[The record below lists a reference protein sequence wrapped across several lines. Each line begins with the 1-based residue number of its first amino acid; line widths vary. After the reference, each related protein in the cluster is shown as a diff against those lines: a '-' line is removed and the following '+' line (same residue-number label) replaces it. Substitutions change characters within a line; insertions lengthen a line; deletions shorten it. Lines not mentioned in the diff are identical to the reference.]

1 MKATTFLLHLT
12 ATALCCLLPLSATHA
27 QDEPDNWMTNG
38 RPENL
43 SVPGTLAANNGA
55 HRIGSRQT
63 APLTCTGSPRVPLV
77 LVQFADKKFQTPNDN
92 EADIVAYYDT
102 FCNGEDEA
110 AGKNQYSIRDYFK
123 QQSGG
128 LFTPQFS
135 VLGPVTLPKEAAYY
149 GQNSGSSKDIHF
161 NEFCNEAVKLVQE
174 SDVNWMDFDND
185 GNGSVDMVFFI
196 FAGLGENSS
205 HQADDIWAK
214 EAVRN
219 TTINGITYACYGC
232 TSELRPLTR
241 DQEGNITATEGDGIG
256 VACHELSH
264 ALGLPDLYNTGSGSS
279 VPGMDLFSLMDYGSY
294 CQNGFRPV
302 AYTAYERDFMGWL
315 PLVELDSPQKVTLL
329 PIANGGKG
337 YKVTNPAN
345 PDEYYIL
352 ENRQSVNADATLG
365 RLAHGLLVTH
375 VDYSSSAWSSN
386 TLNNNAA
393 HQRMTFISAAND
405 PTTVGNAGS
414 FQEWTRALAGHLYP
428 GTSLNYNLTDE
439 STPAATVFTGGLMH
453 QPIRD
458 ITEHSDGTVT
468 LSFCIDEGDGVT
480 APQAG
485 GKQGTQAYDPAGR
498 GVSPTGK
505 GLYII
510 NGKKLIVR

>member
-1 MKATTFLLHLT
+1 MKATTLLLHLA

-38 RPENL
+38 RPENR
-43 SVPGTLAANNGA
+43 SQSAPLAANRGA
-55 HRIGSRQT
+55 RRVGSRQT
-63 APLTCTGSPRVPLV
+63 APLTCMGSPRVPLV
-77 LVQFADKKFQTPNDN
+77 LVQFADKKFRTPTAD

-102 FCNGEDEA
+102 FCNGEGVA

-123 QQSGG
+123 EQSGG

-161 NEFCNEAVKLVQE
+161 TEFCNEAVKLVQE
-174 SDVNWMDFDND
+174 SDVDWMTFDND
-185 GNGSVDMVFFI
+185 KNGSVDMVFFI

-264 ALGLPDLYNTGSGSS
+264 ALGLPDFYNTGSGAS

-294 CQNGFRPV
+294 CQNGFYPV
-302 AYTAYERDFMGWL
+302 GYTAYERDFMGWQT
-315 PLVELDSPQKVTLL
+315 LVELDGPQHVTLQ
-329 PIANGGKG
+329 PIAGGGRG

-345 PDEYYIL
+345 ANEYYIL
-352 ENRQSVNADATLG
+352 ENRQSVNADLRLG
-365 RLAHGLLVTH
+365 KIAHGLLVTH
-375 VDYSSSAWSSN
+375 VDYSSGPWSSN
-386 TLNNNAA
+386 TLNNNAG

-405 PTTVGNAGS
+405 PTTVGNAES
-414 FQEWTRALAGHLYP
+414 FQAWTKALAGHLWP
-428 GTSLNYNLTDE
+428 GTSLNYNLTDDT
-439 STPAATVFTGGLMH
+439 TPAATVYTGGFMG
-453 QPIRD
+453 QPIRN
-458 ITEHSDGTVT
+458 ITEHSDGTIT
-468 LSFCIDEGDGVT
+468 LDFIQDRGDGIS
-480 APQAG
+480 APSAG
-485 GKQGTQAYDPAGR
+485 GRHAAAYDLAGR
-498 GVSPTGK
+498 RVSPTHK
-505 GLYII
+505 GMYII
-510 NGKKLIVR
+510 NGKKIVK

>member
-1 MKATTFLLHLT
+1 
-12 ATALCCLLPLSATHA
+12 
-27 QDEPDNWMTNG
+27 MTNG
-38 RPENL
+38 RPENR
-43 SVPGTLAANNGA
+43 SQSAPLAANRGT
-55 HRIGSRQT
+55 RRVGSRQT
-63 APLTCTGSPRVPLV
+63 APLSCMGSPRVPLV
-77 LVQFADKKFQTPNDN
+77 LVQFADKKFRTPTAD

-102 FCNGEDEA
+102 FCNGEGVA

-123 QQSGG
+123 EQSGG

-161 NEFCNEAVKLVQE
+161 TEFCNEAVKLVQE
-174 SDVNWMDFDND
+174 SDVDWMDFDND
-185 GNGSVDMVFFI
+185 KNGSVDMVFFI

-264 ALGLPDLYNTGSGSS
+264 ALGLPDFYNTGSGAS

-294 CQNGFRPV
+294 CQNGFYPV
-302 AYTAYERDFMGWL
+302 GYTAYERDFMGWQA
-315 PLVELDSPQKVTLL
+315 LVELDGPQHVTLQ
-329 PIANGGKG
+329 PIAAGGRG

-345 PDEYYIL
+345 ANEYYIL
-352 ENRQSVNADATLG
+352 ENRQSVNADLRLG
-365 RLAHGLLVTH
+365 KIAHGLLVTH
-375 VDYSSSAWSSN
+375 VDYSSGPWSSN
-386 TLNNNAA
+386 TLNNNAG

-405 PTTVGNAGS
+405 PTTVGNAES
-414 FQEWTRALAGHLYP
+414 FQAWTKALAGHLWP
-428 GTSLNYNLTDE
+428 GTSLNYNLTDDT
-439 STPAATVFTGGLMH
+439 TPAATVYTGGFMG
-453 QPIRD
+453 QPIRN
-458 ITEHSDGTVT
+458 ITEHSDGTIT
-468 LSFCIDEGDGVT
+468 LDFIQDRGDGIS
-480 APQAG
+480 APSAG
-485 GKQGTQAYDPAGR
+485 GRHAAAYDLAGR
-498 GVSPTGK
+498 RVSPTHK
-505 GLYII
+505 GMYII
-510 NGKKLIVR
+510 NGKKIVK